1 MKKIQSILLVMLAV
15 CMSFSFQS
23 CKNDDDVVDQYTL
36 ATKITDQ
43 GNLPDQAYILM
54 KQQFESSEDVSY
66 TSLERAKEALD
77 IAVNMQ
83 KEAIQTSL
91 AGNTYKFTVSYILYN
106 SKGSVVYKIDLKIDG
121 ENMTIVK

>member
-1 MKKIQSILLVMLAV
+1 M
-15 CMSFSFQS
+15 
-23 CKNDDDVVDQYTL
+23 
-36 ATKITDQ
+36 
-43 GNLPDQAYILM
+43 PDQAYILM
-54 KQQFESSEDVSY
+54 KQQFESSKDVSY

>member
-1 MKKIQSILLVMLAV
+1 
-15 CMSFSFQS
+15 
-23 CKNDDDVVDQYTL
+23 
-36 ATKITDQ
+36 
-43 GNLPDQAYILM
+43 
-54 KQQFESSEDVSY
+54 
-66 TSLERAKEALD
+66 
-77 IAVNMQ
+77 MQ

>member
-1 MKKIQSILLVMLAV
+1 M
-15 CMSFSFQS
+15 
-23 CKNDDDVVDQYTL
+23 VDQYTL
-36 ATKITDQ
+36 AAKITDQ

-54 KQQFESSEDVSY
+54 KQQFESSKDVSY

-83 KEAIQTSL
+83 KDAIQTSL

-106 SKGSVVYKIDLKIDG
+106 SKGSVVYKIGLKIDG